1 MIEDILLYYIGLTIS
16 LTIAFS
22 IYGVATRP
30 HIAKKMALFTIL
42 GDAMY
47 VLLVYLG
54 YRVSSRSPPVYP
66 GGTLQNPA
74 LPSSQGISGF
84 AASSVDPIP
93 QVLIVTAIVIGL
105 ATFILMAV
113 IAIRIA
119 EENGTLNIKKIA
131 LGDGP

>member
-1 MIEDILLYYIGLTIS
+1 MIEDLLLYYIGLTIS

-30 HIAKKMALFTIL
+30 HIVKKMALFTIL
-42 GDAMY
+42 GDAIY

-54 YRVSSRSPPVYP
+54 YRVSSRYPPVYP
-66 GGTLQNPA
+66 GGALQNPVF
-74 LPSSQGISGF
+74 PSRGEVSEF

-119 EENGTLNIKKIA
+119 EERGTLNLKKIA
-131 LGDGP
+131 LGDEA